1 MTTQGERTPSPGD
14 NGTEQPAGEYRSRRL
29 SARRTV
35 GWIVVVGV
43 VAAGGWIITRPTPG
57 DFIPGLGPSSKEATR
72 TPPVVG
78 SPPPRTVT
86 DPEGLN
92 VDVYFPAQRPVE
104 VGAYKG
110 KRSGVRQGQNCTEAL
125 QDRTQDPLRDTG
137 CQGYLTVSFTGQDK
151 PVLSSVTVLRFG
163 DEASAAKA
171 AQALQAKPG
180 ALAFILPDAT
190 TAPAQPAGSARTGS
204 EPRVEAVRYY
214 VTVASSRLADA
225 HSAAAAPAATAT
237 GATPLSVPPS
247 TAPAGSEQML
257 EEATRAI
264 SYAAGAPFIW
274 M

>member
-14 NGTEQPAGEYRSRRL
+14 HGTEQPAGAYRARRL
-29 SARRTV
+29 SARRAV

-57 DFIPGLGPSSKEATR
+57 DFIPGLGPSSKEATK

-110 KRSGVRQGQNCTEAL
+110 KRSGVRQGQNCAEAL
-125 QDRTQDPLRDTG
+125 QDRTQDPLRDSG

-180 ALAFILPDAT
+180 ALAFILPDAN
-190 TAPAQPAGSARTGS
+190 TAPAQPAGGARTGS
-204 EPRVEAVRYY
+204 EPRVEAVRFY

-225 HSAAAAPAATAT
+225 HTAAATPAATAT
-237 GATPLSVPPS
+237 GATPLSVPPT